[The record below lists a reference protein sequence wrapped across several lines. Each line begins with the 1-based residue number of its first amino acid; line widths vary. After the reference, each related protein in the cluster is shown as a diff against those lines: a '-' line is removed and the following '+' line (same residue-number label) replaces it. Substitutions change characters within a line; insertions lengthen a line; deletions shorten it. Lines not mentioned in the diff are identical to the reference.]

1 MTDSEPCPMPT
12 AHKRLMDCHAM
23 WHAMSATYMEPD
35 DFRMHL
41 NSLVQGLRNVTFM
54 IQKQKAELPDYEEWY
69 TNFVRDVTPKPLM
82 RWAVKSRN
90 RIVKESDLEL
100 LSEAKIRWVANW
112 ITKEERKFTFPP
124 RMSSQQMLA
133 AIFSDP
139 GNPRVGVVTV
149 SRRWVDKA
157 LPDYELLHATR
168 EIFIELSR
176 LLYAGHAAAGVESC
190 AMDSRDPACVTSN
203 ISVHPLL
210 CMDINSA
217 LRQEHVDLEDGFG
230 ISEVVHSITRDER
243 QVEKANK
250 RYGTFSVT
258 ATGPIEAAPQLMK
271 SAQMVMLK
279 DKNHMPMVWS
289 YRDGKIVDMISPN
302 FFDQNGKYLM
312 FHRLADRV
320 ETLRADGVVLVIE
333 AWWAPDDKRDAQGL
347 PIPPR
352 DREDRQEVL
361 HVAAATRAGERVSL
375 LSPFSRSE
383 SGEIVFGETISG
395 PDEDAGLSA
404 LGPFLPIFERWKQMD
419 ERGER

>member
-1 MTDSEPCPMPT
+1 
-12 AHKRLMDCHAM
+12 M
-23 WHAMSATYMEPD
+23 WHAMSAAYMEPD
-35 DFRMHL
+35 SFRMHL
-41 NSLVQGLRNVTFM
+41 NSLIQGLRNVTFM
-54 IQKQKAELPDYEEWY
+54 VQKQKADLAGYEEWY
-69 TNFVRDVTPKPLM
+69 TKFVHDVTPKPLM

-100 LSEAKIRWVANW
+100 LSEARIRWVANW
-112 ITKEERKFTFPP
+112 VTKEERRFTFPP
-124 RMSSQQMLA
+124 RMSSHQMLA

-176 LLYAGHAAAGVESC
+176 LLHTGHAAAGVTLC
-190 AMDSRDPACVTSN
+190 TMDKRDPDCVTPD
-203 ISVHPLL
+203 ISVHPLG
-210 CMDINSA
+210 CMDINSG

-230 ISEVVHSITRDER
+230 ISEVEHYIMRDEQR
-243 QVEKANK
+243 VKEANQ
-250 RYGTFSVT
+250 RYGSFSVT
-258 ATGPIEAAPQLMK
+258 ASGPIEAAPQLME
-271 SAQMVMLK
+271 SARMVLRK
-279 DKNHMPMVWS
+279 DKCHMPMVWS

-320 ETLRADGVVLVIE
+320 ETLRADGIVLVIE

-347 PIPPR
+347 IIPPR

-361 HVAAATRAGERVSL
+361 HVAAATRAGERLSL
-375 LSPFSRSE
+375 LTPFSRGE

-395 PDEDAGLSA
+395 PDEELGV

-419 ERGER
+419 ERDER